1 MHKGPFDREEVLAG
15 IAEGDGLAVWAWV
28 GPLRGGPEPLR
39 ALLGDAP
46 KDTRLK
52 LYHAIR
58 RRWRT
63 DLADA
68 FVDEV
73 RARYGDDEAATLLPA
88 CGAATVARLLPDLG
102 YALGGLTAIARRH
115 PGLVLDLAARELAE
129 LSGEERARWW
139 SRGGAAVL
147 AAARYRPEQTLDLLE
162 RFAPDDRL
170 PHPLSAYGVLA
181 ETDPARVVALLTAP
195 RRAGWVAGTRLPAA
209 LLDRLTRATPPGL
222 PGLGDLARR
231 LNRNVTELARFLD
244 GAAPRHR
251 GEWFALATSG
261 VDRSRERTN
270 DAILDVLPVAP
281 RIAEARR
288 VLALQEVRQD
298 ERLTLHYTA
307 YLPWAEAEPVLLA
320 ATRAADADD
329 RARAWQELVRCA
341 ARGGDPAAVRA
352 AVEHLLRL
360 RNERDPVRGAA
371 FAALPLVP
379 ARLLGDDLAG
389 PLDRLVTD
397 AVEARDS
404 SSTTLA
410 HLTTLAAT
418 VLRERFD
425 SPPLLD
431 WAQRTFRRVLGDDR
445 VPDLGRLAPW
455 LRRGQEA
462 QVFDAVRG
470 WLEDSA
476 DRAKYAPLFAVTRAL
491 GRRADNLPGLQAMLE
506 RATRRDTLPW
516 VALTAIELWLAD
528 RRTRAERVEA
538 VLREDPSAIAL
549 SVVWRT
555 VCVRRRD
562 LLDGLLRGPSPVG
575 RFVPGGVSWTP
586 GPPVHA
592 RHWEARHRRAY
603 VNRMAVLAADTGHAW
618 QERATALRWAAR
630 VPQDGWPLV
639 RHWAGADDVNIAESA
654 LAALAWTDR
663 PLDALPI
670 LLSHVDGDRARVAA
684 SAATRAARFVRP
696 STLRDR
702 LDPRQGKVTSRKE
715 MVRLLAN
722 LAVPGAEDTLWALW
736 QDEDLHRDVRAAVVA
751 AARQHTDRPAMW
763 PILRAAAA
771 GGTREAVLPLL
782 AAPPDLVRPDLR
794 AGYAELVSAVCAS
807 TDREV
812 AVAAWR
818 AFPGW
823 ARWLPGAAG
832 QVLARLCDLRDR
844 TVWPAVADALVA
856 VVAAGHDDGL
866 LAEALGALAALDGA
880 QSGDLPGDL
889 DLPARRRVGTI
900 VDRLTGRPSLTA
912 PVRDTLGVAAAALS
926 TVDGFVPQAARL
938 LAAATDPAD
947 VTGVGRLRDLVAD
960 RPILAARIARGLPR
974 RLAEY
979 EPELLRPI
987 AAELAARPGVA
998 DGLLAL
1004 AYAEQGARLRWPAP
1018 WRALVEALR
1027 DHPAAE
1033 VREAALELSMDR

>member
-1 MHKGPFDREEVLAG
+1 MHNGPFDREEVLAG
-15 IAEGDGLAVWAWV
+15 LAEGDGLAVWAWV

-39 ALLGDAP
+39 ALLADAP

-52 LYHAIR
+52 LYRAIR
-58 RRWRT
+58 RRGRA

-68 FVDEV
+68 FVEEV
-73 RARYGDDEAATLLPA
+73 RARYGGDEAATLLPT
-88 CGAATVARLLPDLG
+88 CGAAMVARLLPDLG
-102 YALGGLTAIARRH
+102 HALGGLTALARRH
-115 PGLVLDLAARELAE
+115 PGLVLDLAARDLAE

-147 AAARYRPEQTLDLLE
+147 AAARCRPEQALDLLE

-170 PHPLSAYGVLA
+170 PQPMSAYWVLA
-181 ETDPARVVALLTAP
+181 GADPARVVALLSAP

-209 LLDRLTRATPPGL
+209 LLDRLARATPPGL
-222 PGLGDLARR
+222 PGLADLVRR
-231 LNRNVTELARFLD
+231 LNHNVTELARFLD
-244 GAAPRHR
+244 AAPPRHR
-251 GEWFALATSG
+251 GEWFALATAG
-261 VDRSRERTN
+261 VNRSLERTN
-270 DAILDVLPVAP
+270 DAILDVLPVAS

-288 VLALQEVRQD
+288 VLALEEVRQD
-298 ERLTLHYTA
+298 ERLTLHYVA

-320 ATRAADADD
+320 ATSAADAGE

-352 AVEHLLRL
+352 AVEHLQRL

-371 FAALPLVP
+371 FAALPRVP

-397 AVEARDS
+397 AVQARDS
-404 SSTTLA
+404 SSATLA

-425 SPPLLD
+425 SPPLAD
-431 WAQRTFRRVLGDDR
+431 WAQRTFQRVLGDDR
-445 VPDLGRLAPW
+445 VPDLGRLAPR
-455 LRRGQEA
+455 LRRGQEE

-470 WLEDSA
+470 WLEDSV

-491 GRRADNLPGLQAMLE
+491 GRRAENLPGLQAMLE
-506 RATRRDTLPW
+506 RGTRRDTLPR

-549 SVVWRT
+549 TVVWET
-555 VCVRRRD
+555 VCIHRRD
-562 LLDGLLRGPSPVG
+562 LLERVLREPSPAG

-586 GPPVHA
+586 GPPVRA
-592 RHWEARHRRAY
+592 RHWQERHRRAY
-603 VNRMAVLAADTGHAW
+603 VDRMAVLAADTGRAW

-639 RHWAGADDVNIAESA
+639 RHWTGADDVNIAESA

-663 PLDALPI
+663 PGDALPI
-670 LLSHVDGDRARVAA
+670 LLSHADGDRARVAVH
-684 SAATRAARFVRP
+684 AAARAARFVRP
-696 STLRDR
+696 SALRER
-702 LDPRQGKVTSRKE
+702 LDPRRGKVTGRKE
-715 MVRLLAN
+715 VVRLLVH
-722 LAVPGAEDTLWALW
+722 LSVPGAEDTLWALW
-736 QDEDLHRDVRAAVVA
+736 QDENLHPDVRAAVVA
-751 AARQHTDRPAMW
+751 AARQRTDRPSMW
-763 PILRAAAA
+763 PILRAAAT
-771 GGTREAVLPLL
+771 GGTRETVLPLL

-794 AGYAELVSAVCAS
+794 AGYAELVSTVCAS
-807 TDREV
+807 ADRQV

-856 VVAAGHDDGL
+856 IVAAGHDDGL
-866 LAEALGALAALDGA
+866 LAEAVGALAALDGA
-880 QSGDLPGDL
+880 PPGDP
-889 DLPARRRVGTI
+889 DRPARRRAATI
-900 VDRLTGRPSLTA
+900 VDRLTERPSLTA
-912 PVRDTLGVAAAALS
+912 SARNALGTAAAALS

-938 LAAATDPAD
+938 LAAAIDPAD
-947 VTGVGRLRDLVAD
+947 VTDVGRLCALVAD
-960 RPILAARIARGLPR
+960 RPILAARIARALPR
-974 RLAEY
+974 RLAQY
-979 EPELLRPI
+979 EPEPLRPI

-998 DGLLAL
+998 DGLFAL
-1004 AYAEQGARLRWPAP
+1004 AYAERGAQLRWPAP

-1027 DHPAAE
+1027 GHPAAE